1 MPMDAYKGLVCGVI
15 KMAVDDYTYCTEHD
29 FIVDGQPNAELLKGR
44 YLIGINL
51 AACDVPILS
60 DFFWTGTL
68 HKLMSDSDIRIHP
81 TRILSRIEPGRWNE
95 YLSKYLKIDVSLY
108 E

>member
-1 MPMDAYKGLVCGVI
+1 MGNKEAMMP
-15 KMAVDDYTYCTEHD
+15 
-29 FIVDGQPNAELLKGR
+29 
-44 YLIGINL
+44 
-51 AACDVPILS
+51 
-60 DFFWTGTL
+60 
-68 HKLMSDSDIRIHP
+68 IHP